1 MTRMALKS
9 SGKAGRRLLTGAL
22 LGAMWAAAT
31 GCYFEGGP
39 MASADRF
46 TYVSTSWQPKTLSVI
61 DTRTG
66 ETIWSVDVPVGKKLV
81 MDFNPAPSSEIDDD
95 PTRPDVMLWDI
106 IEPDQ
111 YFGALQNKMRV
122 PGRTVR
128 RVEMTLRPTPE
139 LPEEMA
145 TAREGQAQTQ

>member
-1 MTRMALKS
+1 MTQFFAKS
-9 SGKAGRRLLTGAL
+9 SAPVRRRVLVGAL
-22 LGAMWAAAT
+22 LAALWGGAT

-46 TYVSTSWQPKTLSVI
+46 TYVSSSWQPKTISLI

-81 MDFNPAPSSEIDDD
+81 IDFNPPPKDETGAD
-95 PTRPDVMLWDI
+95 PARPDVMVWDLMA
-106 IEPDQ
+106 PDQ
-111 YFGALQNKMRV
+111 YFGQLKNKVRV
-122 PGRTVR
+122 PGPATR
-128 RVEMTLRPTPE
+128 RVEMTLRPAPE

-145 TAREGQAQTQ
+145 TAREGQPQAQ